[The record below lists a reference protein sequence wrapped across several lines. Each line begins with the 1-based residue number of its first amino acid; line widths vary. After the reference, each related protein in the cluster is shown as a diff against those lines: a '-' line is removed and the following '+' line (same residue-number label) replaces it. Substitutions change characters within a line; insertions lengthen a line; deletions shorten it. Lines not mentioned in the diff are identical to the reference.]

1 MELVVNEYTDNNIWF
16 CGKQD
21 FVCVCVCV
29 RVCLCVF
36 FCFFYLLLLFFFCV
50 FGKNWKPYKVK
61 CKVNI

>member
-1 MELVVNEYTDNNIWF
+1 MKLVVHEYTDNNIWF

-21 FVCVCVCV
+21 FVCVCVC
-29 RVCLCVF
+29 LCV
-36 FCFFYLLLLFFFCV
+36 CFFYLFIIIIIIFCI